1 MILVLNNK
9 DYNIPTSWKQIKL
22 GDFMQFMQQ
31 IEGVE
36 DETQQALITI
46 NTLTKAPIDLL
57 EKCEKNKIDEVVET
71 LQTLLNEE
79 GNKELNLI
87 FNIDGIDYGFHPNL
101 HELKLKE
108 FVDLDNKLSK
118 GWLAMSDVM
127 AILYRPITEQKGE
140 KYKIQD
146 YDFLT
151 ASKRAELFKDNL
163 SISTVNG
170 AASFFLTIATNYIQ
184 ITRKSLQKM
193 TRRQRRKILKQKKN
207 NLTKNTVGTI

>member
-31 IEGVE
+31 IEGVK

-140 KYKIQD
+140 KYKIED

>member
-140 KYKIQD
+140 KYKIED